1 MLMIQAEHKT
11 IINSAYNKKAA
22 VPKRIAAILLSIE
35 EIAQL
40 VTAGRVTK
48 LSECLRLNLTD
59 TLTRNAK
66 VLSNLFQCTGSAV
79 INTEPE
85 TQHALFTRR
94 QCVKNILKLFLQ
106 KRE

>member
-1 MLMIQAEHKT
+1 MLMIQTEHKAIT
-11 IINSAYNKKAA
+11 NSAYNKKAA
-22 VPKRIAAILLSIE
+22 VQKRIAAISLSIE

-66 VLSNLFQCTGSAV
+66 VLSNLFQCTGAAV
-79 INTEPE
+79 INTEP
-85 TQHALFTRR
+85 
-94 QCVKNILKLFLQ
+94 
-106 KRE
+106 